1 MMKKAIG
8 SHRQRGVAAVEFGI
22 LLIPLVLLTFGI
34 TEYGRAM
41 YQYNALAKST
51 RNAARYLSEYAA
63 GTEIANA
70 TDLAIYGCIRGVSC
84 TGTPTPLV
92 PGLSA
97 GNVQIAD
104 MKSSPTTQ
112 ASQDTGSGLVNLVT
126 VTITGYQFQSLV
138 PTLIPDITFSDI
150 SVTMRQVK

>member
-1 MMKKAIG
+1 MMKKTIAC
-8 SHRQRGVAAVEFGI
+8 HRQRGVAAVEFAI

-63 GTEIANA
+63 GTEIGPA
-70 TDLAIYGCIRGVSC
+70 TDLVVYGCIRGVSC
-84 TGTPTPLV
+84 AGSPAPLV

-97 GNVQIAD
+97 SNVRIAD
-104 MKSSPTTQ
+104 MKSSPTTH

-126 VTITGYQFQSLV
+126 VTIRDYRFQSLV
-138 PTLIPDITFSDI
+138 PTLMPDITFGDI
-150 SVTMRQVK
+150 SATMRQVK

>member
-1 MMKKAIG
+1 MMKTIRFN
-8 SHRQRGVAAVEFGI
+8 RQRGVAAVEFAI

-70 TDLAIYGCIRGVSC
+70 KDLAVYGCIRGVNC
-84 TGTPTPLV
+84 TGTPTPLA

-97 GNVQIAD
+97 TNVQIAD
-104 MKSSPTTQ
+104 MKSSPATH

-126 VTITGYQFQSLV
+126 VTITNYQFQSLV
-138 PTLIPDITFSDI
+138 PSLMPNITFGNI
-150 SVTMRQVK
+150 SATMRQVK